1 MSAHAH
7 PRSIPRL
14 AFLALLALCLLAKPM
29 AAFAAGLHEDLH
41 AFAHA
46 LVHEDAGDEA
56 DDHPPAGPDDAEHDP
71 VTGLHALMHL
81 DFCCGVLA
89 VTAHD
94 LPVVHFVPSPA
105 LVPVDLP
112 TVVGITRARH
122 FRPPITA

>member
-1 MSAHAH
+1 M
-7 PRSIPRL
+7 
-14 AFLALLALCLLAKPM
+14 LALCLLAKPM

-46 LVHEDAGDEA
+46 LVHADAADEA
-56 DDHPPAGPDDAEHDP
+56 GNRSPTGPDDVEHGP
-71 VTGLHALMHL
+71 VSGLHALMHL

-94 LPVVHFVPSPA
+94 APVVLYVPSPA
-105 LVPVDLP
+105 LVATDLP
-112 TVVGITRARH
+112 SFAGIARMRH